1 MCQTIENLQTEC
13 GYRNRPPSPA
23 QLLVSPL
30 SHYPISCTCCGQL
43 EKQLQLYSSVSSF
56 IYSCGLLLSLYL
68 YLLFH
73 LYLYLYLQLWL
84 CICHVG
90 AGVVSASGMC
100 RMCQNVCSS
109 KSEHREQFSLL
120 FLFPTVVVVVVV
132 QDEVGRGSGAAA
144 TFRERALL

>member
-1 MCQTIENLQTEC
+1 MRVPESTNL
-13 GYRNRPPSPA
+13 PPP

-68 YLLFH
+68 YLLF
-73 LYLYLYLQLWL
+73 YLYLYLQLWL

-120 FLFPTVVVVVVV
+120 FLFPSVVVV
-132 QDEVGRGSGAAA
+132 QDEVGRGSVAAA